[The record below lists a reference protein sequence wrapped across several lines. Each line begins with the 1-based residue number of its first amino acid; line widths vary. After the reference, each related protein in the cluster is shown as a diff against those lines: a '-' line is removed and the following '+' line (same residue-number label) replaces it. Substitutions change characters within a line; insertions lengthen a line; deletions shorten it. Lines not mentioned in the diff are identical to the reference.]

1 MVPYSLLK
9 KCMMMTWVT
18 ENIQNVGNSMKKRKT
33 ELTSGGQNLGTV
45 RLRRSIF
52 QGNSLSPLLF
62 VLALAP
68 MPLLLREVKAKYQL
82 VDLQGVNHLLFIDD
96 LELYGQN
103 EKQIDT
109 LVNIVQTL
117 SKDIGMEFRLSKCE
131 TLIMKRGVT
140 LRSEGIQLP
149 TDELRRNIG
158 EGRDTNTQLYW
169 NLTDLRTWKLNK
181 KREKN
186 IFVG

>member
-1 MVPYSLLK
+1 M
-9 KCMMMTWVT
+9 
-18 ENIQNVGNSMKKRKT
+18 
-33 ELTSGGQNLGTV
+33 
-45 RLRRSIF
+45 
-52 QGNSLSPLLF
+52 
-62 VLALAP
+62 LALAP

-82 VDLQGVNHLLFIDD
+82 VDLQGVNNLLFIYD

-149 TDELRRNIG
+149 NDELIRNIG
-158 EGRDTNTQLYW
+158 EGRDTNT
-169 NLTDLRTWKLNK
+169 
-181 KREKN
+181 
-186 IFVG
+186 